1 MRRFNTALVAA
12 VSVVGLVTTACG
24 SVGSDGAAP
33 AASTV
38 TITQVSGVTE
48 FPVGPTRIVAAGY
61 SIDNLLALGVKPVA
75 VIEGQVPLPAPW
87 HGNKL
92 DGVPVIKMPDKRT
105 VPMEEVAKYRPD
117 LFVGDN
123 QVVTNNY
130 DRLAPVSKVL
140 GGIEKDGSKASWD
153 VQLEALGKIL
163 AKETEAA
170 KVIAEDKAN
179 VAEVRKRN
187 PGLEGKT
194 AVVAQYI
201 AASSNF
207 NLVAQAS
214 DPTNRFFAELGMS
227 LPKGIRENPAFGANT
242 TIQGGRAPVSLEQLP
257 TIGANFMA
265 IYPNGA
271 GEQDLMR
278 LPGYAGLPQVTNGTT
293 LVSDLHTIVSM
304 NQPTSMSRAWI
315 LQKIEP
321 LLAKVA
327 TQQAVA

>member
-1 MRRFNTALVAA
+1 MKRSTTAFVAA
-12 VSVVGLVTTACG
+12 VSVVGFVTAACG
-24 SVGSDGAAP
+24 GAGSDGAAP
-33 AASTV
+33 AAKTV
-38 TITQVSGVTE
+38 TITQVQGVTE

-61 SIDNLLALGVKPVA
+61 SIDNLLALGIKPAA

-87 HGNKL
+87 HGNRL
-92 DGVPVIKMPDKRT
+92 DGVPIIKMPDKRT
-105 VPMEEVAKYRPD
+105 VPVEEVAKYRPD

-123 QVVTNNY
+123 QVVSTNY

-140 GGIEKDGSKASWD
+140 GGIDKDGSKAAWD
-153 VQLEALGKIL
+153 VQLEALGQIL
-163 AKETEAA
+163 GKQTEAS
-170 KVIAEDKAN
+170 KVIADDKAN
-179 VAEVRKRN
+179 IAAVRQRN
-187 PGLEGKT
+187 PGLDGRT

-207 NLVAQAS
+207 NLVAQAN

-227 LPKGIRENPAFGANT
+227 LPKGIRENPAFSANT

-257 TIGANFMA
+257 TISANFMA

-271 GEQDLMR
+271 GEADLQR
-278 LPGYAGLPQVTNGTT
+278 LPGYAGLPQVVNGTT

-304 NQPTSMSRAWI
+304 NQPTSLSRAWI

-321 LLAKVA
+321 MLAKVA
-327 TQQAVA
+327 TQPVVA